1 MALYR
6 NVVEAF
12 WEQVKTRKAT
22 DPALAQKRNGSWE
35 VLTWSAYGEKV
46 GRLSS
51 ALEKAGF
58 RPGEKIAIFSDNCP
72 EWLMA
77 DFAILNAGMVSVPLY
92 PNQTEEQVR
101 YILEHSEASAIFVRG
116 VERLRK
122 LRGITS
128 LKKVIAIGPTE
139 GEASMIPGSVQDFQD
154 FMATGGNSAHA
165 SRAAQ
170 IAGNSLATIVYT
182 SGTTALPKG
191 VLLTHDNLVSQA
203 WMINQR
209 SIRSHED
216 IVLSYLPLS
225 HVAERLNQLRQAVK
239 GYSIWFGQGLDTLA
253 QDLREVRPTS
263 FMGVPRVYEKFQEA
277 ILAGIS
283 QAEPKKRAL
292 FERTIAIGRE
302 HLKARQE
309 GRSSVPLSVR
319 SWLLKRLVGKKVRA
333 KLGLDRCKNYFSGAA
348 PIGMDT
354 LTFFDALGMPI
365 VEVYGLTECS
375 GATHYNFVDKPVYGT
390 VGPPLEGMKC
400 RIAADGEILLRG
412 ANVFAGYHKDPE
424 ATREAFD
431 NEGWFCTGD
440 IGVVGSDG
448 CLRITDRKKSII
460 VTAAGKNIAPG
471 PLEFKIKQL
480 PLVSQAVVVGD
491 RRKHLAA
498 LVTLAVGQKPCDEVE
513 LAIAAHIENINATL
527 PSYETIKKFT
537 ILPADFSVE
546 AGELTPTLKAKR
558 NVIQEKYKAV
568 IDAMYGVS
576 TYTPRPTAEMGAN
589 P

>member
-1 MALYR
+1 M
-6 NVVEAF
+6 
-12 WEQVKTRKAT
+12 KTRRAT

-58 RPGEKIAIFSDNCP
+58 RPGEKIAVFAENCP
-72 EWLMA
+72 EWLIA
-77 DFAILNAGMVSVPLY
+77 DYAILNAGMVSVPLY

-116 VERLRK
+116 VERLKK

-128 LKKVIAIGPTE
+128 LKKIIAIGPTE
-139 GEASMIPGSVQDFQD
+139 GQAAVVAAPVQDFQD
-154 FMATGGNSAHA
+154 FLATGETSSTGPGHGQA
-165 SRAAQ
+165 SRADR
-170 IAGNSLATIVYT
+170 IVGNSLATIVYT
-182 SGTTALPKG
+182 SGTTAQPKG
-191 VLLTHDNLVSQA
+191 VLLTHDNLVSEA

-209 SIRSHED
+209 TIRTHED

-283 QAEPKKRAL
+283 QAEPRRRAL
-292 FERTIAIGRE
+292 FERTLEVGRDY
-302 HLKARQE
+302 LKFRQE

-365 VEVYGLTECS
+365 VEVYGLTECA
-375 GATHYNFVDKPVYGT
+375 GATHYNFVDNPVYGT
-390 VGPPLEGMKC
+390 VGPHLEGMKC
-400 RIAADGEILLRG
+400 KIAADGEILLRG
-412 ANVFAGYHKDPE
+412 ANIFAGYHKDPE

-440 IGVVGSDG
+440 IGVVDEKG

-480 PLVSQAVVVGD
+480 PLVSQAVVIGD

-537 ILPADFSVE
+537 ILPVDFSVE